1 MYGPGF
7 SMLVKLREE
16 WTVVRVG
23 RAEVRMRTMLDA
35 VRPIRIRIERMIW
48 ALNVLPIRIR
58 RVLKT

>member
-23 RAEVRMRTMLDA
+23 RAEVRIRTMLDA
-35 VRPIRIRIERMIW
+35 VRPIRIRRRIW